1 MEEDQVEVEQ
11 NDQFIIIS
19 TSETEDLLEEMLTI
33 SNNRSDHDNK
43 NNEIKPERGAGA
55 EEEGEVEETEKPV
68 SNSIKSSS
76 SSLRRAS
83 KRLAGLEPELD
94 TLLIDPTPPRKT
106 GKRSA
111 RQRSKLYTKSLEVP
125 EMDIDKVEEK
135 QAVENAE
142 QQRNEQN
149 GGVPPTQAAAAPPL
163 RFHKEMLSKN
173 CIQFAL
179 KVLRCEYEVTNE
191 PEGCTAKQF
200 YEEAMS
206 DPFFEYACE
215 NVPDPSE
222 ILPPLGYYSMEKELD
237 EFDRD
242 VERCKSLPNFGFPM
256 SFDSDVTVHFETPPV
271 KGDNE
276 FGNGKQELGW
286 SGDQPKKGK

>member
-19 TSETEDLLEEMLTI
+19 TSETEDLMEEMLTI
-33 SNNRSDHDNK
+33 SNKHSDHDNK
-43 NNEIKPERGAGA
+43 NKESKSEREAAA
-55 EEEGEVEETEKPV
+55 EEEGEVEVETGKPV

-83 KRLAGLEPELD
+83 KRLAGIEPELD

-111 RQRSKLYTKSLEVP
+111 RQRSKLYTKSLEVR

-135 QAVENAE
+135 QNVENAE
-142 QQRNEQN
+142 QQLNEQN
-149 GGVPPTQAAAAPPL
+149 GGVPPTQAAAPPL
-163 RFHKEMLSKN
+163 RFHKEMLSNN

-242 VERCKSLPNFGFPM
+242 VEKCKSLPNFGFPM
-256 SFDSDVTVHFETPPV
+256 SFDSDVTVHFETPP
-271 KGDNE
+271 
-276 FGNGKQELGW
+276 L
-286 SGDQPKKGK
+286 P